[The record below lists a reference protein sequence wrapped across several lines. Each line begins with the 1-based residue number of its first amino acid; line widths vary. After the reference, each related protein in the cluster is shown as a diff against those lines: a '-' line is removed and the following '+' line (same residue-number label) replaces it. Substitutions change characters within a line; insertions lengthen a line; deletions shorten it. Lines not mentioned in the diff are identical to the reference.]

1 MTSIPETAAAE
12 PVPVHESR
20 DAQGIVTL
28 TLSRPERLNAL
39 SRTMTAAL
47 VEAITRL
54 GADPG
59 VRVIALTGAG
69 RAFCAGGDMKAMAGR
84 TERSFETRVADLRE
98 AHAAPLAIARVP
110 KPVVACLNGV
120 AVGAG
125 LSLALAC
132 DFRLAKTST
141 RLVAGFAGVALS
153 GDWGAAWWLP
163 RLVGGARAKEIM
175 MLDRPVE
182 APRAQQIGLVTE
194 VFDDD
199 AYDAGVVDFLQRLAA
214 APTTALG
221 YMKQNL
227 LAAETQDFA
236 ELLDREATHVARTG
250 MADDHREA
258 LAAFAQ
264 KRKPVFTGR

>member
-1 MTSIPETAAAE
+1 
-12 PVPVHESR
+12 
-20 DAQGIVTL
+20 
-28 TLSRPERLNAL
+28 
-39 SRTMTAAL
+39 
-47 VEAITRL
+47 
-54 GADPG
+54 
-59 VRVIALTGAG
+59 
-69 RAFCAGGDMKAMAGR
+69 MKAMAGR

-141 RLVAGFAGVALS
+141 RLVAGFATL
-153 GDWGAAWWLP
+153 
-163 RLVGGARAKEIM
+163 
-175 MLDRPVE
+175 
-182 APRAQQIGLVTE
+182 
-194 VFDDD
+194 
-199 AYDAGVVDFLQRLAA
+199 
-214 APTTALG
+214 ALG

-250 MADDHREA
+250 LSDDHREA
-258 LAAFAQ
+258 LKAFGD